1 MFFVLHFIKHNKV
14 ATLSFMGICG
24 FFLIA
29 LFAPYLMPYSYS
41 ETHPG
46 FLKLPPYG
54 IKGSHPMFLLGTDD
68 LGRDVLSRLIY
79 GTRISLGLGGAI
91 TLICFL
97 VGNFWGLLSGYTGG
111 KTDQWTLGILDI
123 MMSLPGILLAILI
136 AATLG
141 AGLMSAALALTLINL
156 PATVRISRAETL
168 KEKSKSYVESL
179 VSLGAHPLRILLKHI
194 FPNCLSPMTVH
205 GILIFS
211 ESVLGVAALGFL
223 GLGVRPPLP
232 EWGTLISDSRHLMV
246 QAWWLVLL
254 PGLCLFSVVLCL
266 NFLGSSLRDALD
278 PKFNER
284 A

>member
-1 MFFVLHFIKHNKV
+1 
-14 ATLSFMGICG
+14 MGLLTFG
-24 FFLIA
+24 FIA
-29 LFAPYLMPYSYS
+29 LFAPWLMPYSYS
-41 ETHPG
+41 EVHPD

-68 LGRDVLSRLIY
+68 LGRDLLSRLIY
-79 GTRISLGLGGAI
+79 GTRLSLSMGGVI
-91 TLICFL
+91 TLICFF
-97 VGNFWGLLSGYTGG
+97 VGNLWGLVAGYTGG
-111 KTDQWTLGILDI
+111 KIDQWTLGVLDI

-136 AATLG
+136 TATLG
-141 AGLMSAALALTLINL
+141 AGLVSAALALTLINL

-168 KEKSKSYVESL
+168 KEKNKSYVESL
-179 VSLGAHPLRILLKHI
+179 LSLGAHPLRILLKHI
-194 FPNCLSPMTVH
+194 FPNCLSPLTVQ
-205 GILIFS
+205 GILVFS

-254 PGLCLFSVVLCL
+254 PGLCLFFVVICL
-266 NFLGSSLRDALD
+266 NFLGSSLRDTLD
-278 PKFNER
+278 PKFSER